1 MNTAMETLSWDDLR
15 IVKAVANAGAVAAAA
30 QTLGVNVSTVAR
42 RLSSIEEAL
51 GVALFDR
58 RRAGYLPT
66 AQGDEIVA
74 LAERVELD
82 VVSVTRRVSG
92 HAQGH
97 AGDLRITTSDS
108 ILLYFLTPMIASFK
122 ARNPAVRVEVSVGNG
137 ALNLARGE
145 ADIAVRAT
153 DAPPEN
159 LFGRKVAKI
168 AWSAYAARS
177 STGQVASDG
186 GAAWDGPWVS
196 YGGRLAGLKAC
207 TLLEARAPAE
217 AIGYRTD
224 SVAGAAAAIA
234 SGLGAG
240 YLPCMLGDLSPD
252 LQRIGPLEPELDDDL
267 WLLTHPDIR
276 RSGRVFAFMSHCV
289 EAIGQQ
295 RDLVEGRRGE
305 AFAASAPDRLRRALS
320 FPAVSR

>member
-1 MNTAMETLSWDDLR
+1 MSTAMETLSWDDLR
-15 IVKAVANAGAVAAAA
+15 IVRAVASAGAVAAAA
-30 QTLGVNVSTVAR
+30 QILGVNVSTVAR

-97 AGDLRITTSDS
+97 AGDLRITTSNS

-122 ARNPAVRVEVSVGNG
+122 AHNPAVRVEVSVGNG

-168 AWSAYAARS
+168 AWAAYAARS
-177 STGQVASDG
+177 STGQFALEG
-186 GAAWDGPWVS
+186 GAAWDKSWVS
-196 YGGRLAGLKAC
+196 YGGRLSGLKAC

-234 SGLGAG
+234 AGLGAG

-305 AFAASAPDRLRRALS
+305 PFAASAPDRLRRALS

>member
-1 MNTAMETLSWDDLR
+1 MDTLSWDDLR
-15 IVKAVANAGAVAAAA
+15 IVKAVAIAGTVAAAA
-30 QTLGVNVSTVAR
+30 QTLSLNVSTIVR
-42 RLSSIEEAL
+42 RLSNIEEAL

-58 RRAGYLPT
+58 RRTGYVPT
-66 AQGDEIVA
+66 VQGEEVIA
-74 LAERVELD
+74 LAGRMELD

-92 HAQGH
+92 HAH

-153 DAPPEN
+153 DTPPEN
-159 LFGRKVAKI
+159 LFGRKVANI
-168 AWSAYAARS
+168 AWCAYTARS
-177 STGQVASDG
+177 SSGLAASDDRLS
-186 GAAWDGPWVS
+186 GARAWVS
-196 YGGRLAGLKAC
+196 YGGRLSALRAC
-207 TLLEARAPAE
+207 RLLDSRVPAD

-234 SGLGAG
+234 AGLGAG

-252 LQRIGPLEPELDDDL
+252 LQRIGPLEPELDDHL

-276 RSGRVFAFMSHCV
+276 RSGRVFAFMNHCV
-289 EAIGQQ
+289 EAIGRQ
-295 RDLVEGRRGE
+295 RDLVEGRRGDILG
-305 AFAASAPDRLRRALS
+305 ASAPDLLRRALS
-320 FPAVSR
+320 FPAGSL